1 MSKEVAEMDFS
12 LLENRIN
19 NLEKRLDNM
28 EAKVEQ
34 IYSIKE
40 VLSAIEITLN
50 NFKDRDEEQDTQA
63 KEQAKLI
70 QGLVLSLEKLNNKI
84 DNTDKTIQNLEIK
97 VDKFID
103 SNTISVLDIVKDWL
117 IKILI
122 GAGGGVIAYLTLK

>member
-1 MSKEVAEMDFS
+1 MELS
-12 LLENRIN
+12 LLESRIN

-50 NFKDRDEEQDTQA
+50 NYKDRDEEQDKQA

-84 DNTDKTIQNLEIK
+84 DNTDKTIQNLEVK

-103 SNTISVLDIVKDWL
+103 SNTISVLDVVKDWL
-117 IKILI
+117 LKILM
-122 GAGGGVIAYLTLK
+122 GVGGGVLAYLTLK

>member
-1 MSKEVAEMDFS
+1 MELH
-12 LLENRIN
+12 LLESRIN

-28 EAKVEQ
+28 EAKMEQ

-50 NFKDRDEEQDTQA
+50 NYKDRDEEQDIQA

-70 QGLVLSLEKLNNKI
+70 QGLVLSLEKINNKI
-84 DNTDKTIQNLEIK
+84 DNTDKTIQNLEVK

-117 IKILI
+117 FKLLI
-122 GAGGGVIAYLTLK
+122 GAGGGIIAYLTLK

>member
-1 MSKEVAEMDFS
+1 MEFN
-12 LLENRIN
+12 LLESRIN

-50 NFKDRDEEQDTQA
+50 NYKDRDEEQDIQA

-70 QGLVLSLEKLNNKI
+70 QELVLSLEKLNNKI
-84 DNTDKTIQNLEIK
+84 DNTDKTIQNLEVK

-103 SNTISVLDIVKDWL
+103 SNTISVLDTVKDWL

-122 GAGGGVIAYLTLK
+122 GAGGGILAYLSLK

>member
-1 MSKEVAEMDFS
+1 MELH
-12 LLENRIN
+12 LLESRIN

-50 NFKDRDEEQDTQA
+50 NYKDRDEEQDIQA

-70 QGLVLSLEKLNNKI
+70 QGLVLSLEKLNSKI
-84 DNTDKTIQNLEIK
+84 DNTDKTIQNLEVK

-103 SNTISVLDIVKDWL
+103 SNTISVLGIVKDWL
-117 IKILI
+117 LKLLI
-122 GAGGGVIAYLTLK
+122 GAGGGILAYLTLK

>member
-1 MSKEVAEMDFS
+1 MELH
-12 LLENRIN
+12 LLESRIN

-28 EAKVEQ
+28 ETKVEQ

-50 NFKDRDEEQDTQA
+50 NYKDRDEEQDVQA

-84 DNTDKTIQNLEIK
+84 DNTDKTIQNLEVK

-103 SNTISVLDIVKDWL
+103 SNTISVLEIVKDWFL
-117 IKILI
+117 KLLI
-122 GAGGGVIAYLTLK
+122 GAGGGILAYLSLK

>member
-1 MSKEVAEMDFS
+1 MELH
-12 LLENRIN
+12 LLESRIN

-50 NFKDRDEEQDTQA
+50 NYKDRDEEQDIQA

-70 QGLVLSLEKLNNKI
+70 QGLVLSLEKLNSKI
-84 DNTDKTIQNLEIK
+84 DNTDKTIQNLEVK

-117 IKILI
+117 LKILI
-122 GAGGGVIAYLTLK
+122 GAGGGILAYLKTLK

>member
-1 MSKEVAEMDFS
+1 MELH
-12 LLENRIN
+12 LLESRIN

-50 NFKDRDEEQDTQA
+50 NYKDRDEEQDIQA

-84 DNTDKTIQNLEIK
+84 DNTDKTIQNLEVK

-103 SNTISVLDIVKDWL
+103 SNTISVLDIMKDWL
-117 IKILI
+117 LKLLI
-122 GAGGGVIAYLTLK
+122 GAGGGILAYLTLK

>member
-1 MSKEVAEMDFS
+1 MELH
-12 LLENRIN
+12 LLESRIN

-28 EAKVEQ
+28 EAKIEQ

-50 NFKDRDEEQDTQA
+50 NYKDRDEEQDIQA

-84 DNTDKTIQNLEIK
+84 DNTDKTIQNLEVK
-97 VDKFID
+97 VDKFLN

-117 IKILI
+117 LKILV
-122 GAGGGVIAYLTLK
+122 GAGGGIIAYLSLK

>member
-1 MSKEVAEMDFS
+1 MELHF
-12 LLENRIN
+12 LESRIN
-19 NLEKRLDNM
+19 NLEKRFDNM

-50 NFKDRDEEQDTQA
+50 NYKDRDEEQDIKA

-70 QGLVLSLEKLNNKI
+70 QGLVLSVEKLNNKI
-84 DNTDKTIQNLEIK
+84 DNTDKTIQNLEVK

-103 SNTISVLDIVKDWL
+103 SNTISVLCIVKDWL
-117 IKILI
+117 LKILI
-122 GAGGGVIAYLTLK
+122 GAGGGGILAYLLLK

>member
-1 MSKEVAEMDFS
+1 MELS
-12 LLENRIN
+12 LLESRIN

-50 NFKDRDEEQDTQA
+50 NYKDRDEEQDKQA

-84 DNTDKTIQNLEIK
+84 DNTDKTIQNLEVK

-103 SNTISVLDIVKDWL
+103 SNTISVLDVMKDWL
-117 IKILI
+117 LKILM
-122 GAGGGVIAYLTLK
+122 GAGGGIIAYLTLK

>member
-1 MSKEVAEMDFS
+1 MELHF
-12 LLENRIN
+12 LESRID

-28 EAKVEQ
+28 EAKIEQ

-50 NFKDRDEEQDTQA
+50 NYKDRDEEQEIQA

-70 QGLVLSLEKLNNKI
+70 QGLVLALEKLNNKI
-84 DNTDKTIQNLEIK
+84 DNTDKTIQNLEVK

-103 SNTISVLDIVKDWL
+103 SNTISVLDVVKDWL

-122 GAGGGVIAYLTLK
+122 GAGGGIIAYLSLK